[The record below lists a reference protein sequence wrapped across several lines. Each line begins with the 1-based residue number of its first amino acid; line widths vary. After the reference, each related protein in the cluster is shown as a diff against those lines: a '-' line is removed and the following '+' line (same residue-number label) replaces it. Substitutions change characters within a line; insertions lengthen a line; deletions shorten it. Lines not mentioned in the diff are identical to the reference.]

1 MGVISMNK
9 KFLLTKISVIL
20 FVLLELLAFPFHDQK
35 VHAFSEQVIQH
46 GAVGDDVIEL
56 QARLQYVGYYNG
68 KIDGVFGWQ
77 TYWALRNFQ
86 YEFGLP
92 IDGLAG
98 TKTKDKLLRATKY
111 NEQFV
116 KEQINRGK
124 KFSHYGGVDLEK
136 QKTPSAKKETTQ
148 KQTKKPN
155 TKTEKKPSSNTEKKK
170 SNNTAKKQSD
180 TQKKA
185 SNGGQ
190 ATPKNN
196 TSGNQNGTGTS
207 AGEGGTATENNNTPA
222 PQNTANTNG
231 GENTTGKEPTAANVP
246 SGFSQND
253 IQLMANAVYGEARG
267 EPYVGQVAVAA
278 VILNRVNS
286 ATFPNTV
293 SGVIFEPRAF
303 TAVADGQIW
312 LTPNERAKEAVLD
325 AINGWDPTGHALYYF
340 NPDTATSAWIW
351 GRPQIKQI
359 GKHIF
364 CK

>member
-9 KFLLTKISVIL
+9 KFLLTKISIIL
-20 FVLLELLAFPFHDQK
+20 FVMSGILVFPYAEQK
-35 VHAFSEQVIQH
+35 VHAFSNQVIQH

-56 QARLQYVGYYNG
+56 QSRLQYVGYYNG

-86 YEFGLP
+86 YEYGLP

-98 TKTKDKLLRATKY
+98 TKTKNKLASTTKY

-136 QKTPSAKKETTQ
+136 QKM
-148 KQTKKPN
+148 
-155 TKTEKKPSSNTEKKK
+155 PSSNK
-170 SNNTAKKQSD
+170 STAKKQNE
-180 TQKKA
+180 TVQKK
-185 SNGGQ
+185 
-190 ATPKNN
+190 TNN
-196 TSGNQNGTGTS
+196 NSQTAKQNNASGNNDTTNKSSNQGTT
-207 AGEGGTATENNNTPA
+207 NNNNA
-222 PQNTANTNG
+222 PKNTANTNG
-231 GENTTGKEPTAANVP
+231 GENTTGKKPTAANVP
-246 SGFSQND
+246 NGFSQND
-253 IQLMANAVYGEARG
+253 IQIMANAVYGEARG

-286 ATFPNTV
+286 ASFPNTV

-312 LTPNERAKEAVLD
+312 LTPNEQAKEAVLD

-340 NPDTATSAWIW
+340 NPDTATSGWIW